1 MREMHPEDYNN
12 SHYLSASK
20 LICRECRLNQVS
32 VTKSERASMILTKK
46 DAGGDQQYYQKRL
59 NEMQERL

>member
-12 SHYLSASK
+12 SQYLSASK

-32 VTKSERASMILTKK
+32 VTKSERASMIATKK
-46 DAGGDQQYYQKRL
+46 DAGGDQHYYQKRL
-59 NEMQERL
+59 NEM

>member
-32 VTKSERASMILTKK
+32 VTKSERASMIVTRK
-46 DAGGDQQYYQKRL
+46 DAGGDQHYYQKRL
-59 NEMQERL
+59 NEM

>member
-12 SHYLSASK
+12 SQYLSASK

-32 VTKSERASMILTKK
+32 VTKSERASMIVTKK
-46 DAGGDQQYYQKRL
+46 GTGGDQQYYQKRL
-59 NEMQERL
+59 NEM

>member
-32 VTKSERASMILTKK
+32 VTKSERASMIAKK
-46 DAGGDQQYYQKRL
+46 DTGGDQQYYLKRL
-59 NEMQERL
+59 SEV